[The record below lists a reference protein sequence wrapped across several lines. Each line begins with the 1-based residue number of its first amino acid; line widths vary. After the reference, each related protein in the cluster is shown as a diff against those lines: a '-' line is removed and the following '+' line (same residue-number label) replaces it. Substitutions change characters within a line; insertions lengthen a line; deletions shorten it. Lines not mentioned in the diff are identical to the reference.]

1 MQRVVYDGVTKV
13 FDGGVPVLDDLHL
26 HIAPGE
32 FFGLVGPSGCGK
44 TVALRL
50 LAGLETPTAGRI
62 WVGNRDVTRIE
73 TNRRNC
79 GLVTQQNQ
87 LIGHL
92 TAAGNI
98 RFPMEVGDER
108 ERAAI
113 ATERVLREASDFGLE
128 DVLDQRPHR
137 LSGGEQRLVQLARAV
152 IGEPATLL
160 LDEPLASLDSDARRR
175 MRAEIMRVHGDRGF
189 TTVFVTADQ
198 TEAMSLCDRI
208 AVLFDGIVHQV
219 GDPLEIYDRPATVRV
234 AGFFGEPAMNVVP
247 AVVSLAGTQRTVSLF
262 DRRFRLPDPALDA
275 YDGRS
280 VLVGFRPED
289 VTVGGPLDTSV
300 CVRVDTIEP
309 LGHATHF
316 VGSTAAGTALNGVL
330 PGPPPPIGVELDL
343 GLRPERFHVF
353 DALSGDAIVH
363 PRQV

>member
-1 MQRVVYDGVTKV
+1 MPRVVFDSVTKV
-13 FDGGVPVLDDLHL
+13 FDGGVPVLDDLNL

-50 LAGLETPTAGRI
+50 LAGLESPTAGRI
-62 WVGNRDVTRIE
+62 WVGSRDVTRVE
-73 TNRRNC
+73 THRRNC

-108 ERAAI
+108 EHVVV
-113 ATERVLREASDFGLE
+113 ATERVQREAIGFGLE
-128 DVLDQRPHR
+128 HVLDRRPHR

-160 LDEPLASLDSDARRR
+160 LDEPLANLDSDARRR
-175 MRAEIMRVHGDRGF
+175 MRAEIMRVHGERDL
-189 TTVFVTADQ
+189 TTLFVTADQ

-208 AVLFDGIVHQV
+208 AVLFEGIVHQV
-219 GDPLEIYDRPATVRV
+219 ADPVEIYERPATVRV

-247 AVVSLAGTQRTVSLF
+247 AVVSVDGAQRSVSLF
-262 DRRFRLPDPALDA
+262 DRRFRLPHAVLDSYA
-275 YDGRS
+275 GRS

-289 VTVGGPLDTSV
+289 VVVGGALDTGV
-300 CVRVDTIEP
+300 GVRIVTIEP
-309 LGHATHF
+309 LGHATQF
-316 VGSTAAGTALNGVL
+316 VGVTPAGTELNGVV

-343 GLRPERFHVF
+343 GLRPERFHLF
-353 DALSGDAIVH
+353 DALSGDAIAH
-363 PRQV
+363 PAAE

>member
-26 HIAPGE
+26 HIRPGE

-73 TNRRNC
+73 TRRRNC

-98 RFPMEVGDER
+98 RFPMEVGDDR
-108 ERAAI
+108 ERAAVV
-113 ATERVLREASDFGLE
+113 AQRVHQEAHDFGL
-128 DVLDQRPHR
+128 VHLLDRFPHR

-152 IGEPATLL
+152 IGEPGTLL
-160 LDEPLASLDSDARRR
+160 LDEPLANLDSEARRR
-175 MRAEIMRVHGDRGF
+175 LRAEIVRVHRERQF
-189 TTVFVTADQ
+189 TALLVTADQ
-198 TEAMSLCDRI
+198 VEAMSLCDRI

-219 GDPLEIYDRPATVRV
+219 AEPAEIYRRPATLSV

-247 AVVSLAGTQRTVSLF
+247 AVVSRHGAQRSVSMF
-262 DRRFRLPDPALDA
+262 GHDFRLPHPVLDD
-275 YDGRS
+275 YVGGS

-289 VTVGGPLDTSV
+289 VVIGGALDSGV
-300 CVRVDTIEP
+300 SVRVDTTEP
-309 LGHATHF
+309 MGHSTRF
-316 VGSTAAGTALNGVL
+316 VGLTGAGTALNGVAA
-330 PGPPPPIGVELDL
+330 GPPPPIGVVVDL
-343 GLRPERFHVF
+343 GLRPERFHLF
-353 DALSGDAIVH
+353 DALSGDAIAH
-363 PRQV
+363 PLEA